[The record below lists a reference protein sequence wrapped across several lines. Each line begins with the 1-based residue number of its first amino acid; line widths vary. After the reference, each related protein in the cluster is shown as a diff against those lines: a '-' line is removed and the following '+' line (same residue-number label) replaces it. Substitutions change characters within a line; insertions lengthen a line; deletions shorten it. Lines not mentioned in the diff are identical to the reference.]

1 MCGILRG
8 SAFRLDG
15 PSRPSACILT
25 LGKRSFSKVWGYR
38 RAALGCIIGNGW
50 NLPRQ
55 RKQESGPER
64 AETATSH
71 RYPAF
76 RPAP

>member
-55 RKQESGPER
+55 RKQ
-64 AETATSH
+64 
-71 RYPAF
+71 
-76 RPAP
+76 